1 MHCLFLSI
9 SWRERLV
16 HQSARVSLGVGIK
29 ELITILSC
37 HLERAIISKYIADT
51 WHILKIITSLSH
63 QRWYR

>member
-1 MHCLFLSI
+1 MHCLFLNI

-16 HQSARVSLGVGIK
+16 HQSECVSLGVCVK

-37 HLERAIISKYIADT
+37 HPERAIISKYIADT
-51 WHILKIITSLSH
+51 WPILKIINNLCH